1 MEFKTNNKHIGIRL
15 SQARKSKGIT
25 QELLAQQLGLS
36 RSALVKVESG
46 QRGLS
51 ASELYNISEVL
62 EMPMDYFFLST
73 YDETSIQSM
82 VNDREVE
89 YGTLRISDPILNQK
103 KQIALLLYLLQQT
116 AGKMNI
122 TEKEIPKL
130 MYFCDFNYFEIYE
143 EQLSGSSYFKM
154 NNNVRIEN
162 FQHVISALIKNKNL
176 IRIEIQ
182 KGQKKEK
189 KLLAVSSPNLKCLNA
204 AELEIIQQVIVS
216 FQGWSAQKIADYLM
230 EDIPLKVTKVGELI
244 RYNLV
249 FYRRGFHSVRT
260 YSDDEEDW
268 NYRTSWI

>member
-1 MEFKTNNKHIGIRL
+1 MEFKPNNKHIGVRV

-25 QELLAQQLGLS
+25 QEQLAEQMYLT

-51 ASELYNISEVL
+51 ANELFNISEIL
-62 EMPMDYFFLST
+62 EIPMDYFFLST
-73 YDETSIQSM
+73 YDETSIQSI
-82 VNDREVE
+82 VNEREAE
-89 YGTLRISDPILNQK
+89 YDTQRISEPVLKQK

-116 AGKMNI
+116 SGNMNI
-122 TEKEIPKL
+122 TEKDIPKL

-162 FQHVISALIKNKNL
+162 FQQVISALIKNKNI

-182 KGQKKEK
+182 KDQKKEK
-189 KLLAVSSPNLKCLNA
+189 KLLAVSSPNLKYLNA
-204 AELEIIQQVIVS
+204 AELEITQHTISS
-216 FQGWSAQKIADYLM
+216 FHNWSAQKIAEYLN
-230 EDIPLKVTKVGELI
+230 EDIPHKVTEIGSLI
-244 RYNLV
+244 SYNLV

-260 YSDDEEDW
+260 YTDDDED
-268 NYRTSWI
+268 